1 MSSISSSRIGGRFDL
16 GGVLLIPV
24 ELNGKSTEFLF
35 DPGAA
40 ITIISQKYVDYFN
53 IPVDTTRR
61 TELFI
66 AHDEP
71 VYAPRGIIEKIRVGG
86 IVRKNLPVN
95 IITFPPEAT
104 LRGLIGMNFLKG
116 LRFTVETDTG
126 TLILREIKKQTRS

>member
-1 MSSISSSRIGGRFDL
+1 M

-40 ITIISQKYVDYFN
+40 ITIISQKYVDYFDV
-53 IPVDTTRR
+53 PVDTTRR
-61 TELFI
+61 TELFV

-71 VYAPRGIIEKIRVGG
+71 VYAPRSIIEKIRVGG
-86 IVRKNLPVN
+86 IVRKNLPIN
-95 IITFPPEAT
+95 IIHFPSKST

-126 TLILREIKKQTRS
+126 TLILREIQKTKPRLK